1 MSLFFLLIVLVFLLL
16 AAIWWNPNTP
26 AASKRRGYLHIPP
39 MPLVPSSTTNQNAI
53 DRKTT
58 DRDAVLEDEIREI
71 VDVIRQDEADRRR
84 AAALERLAS
93 IQASSKKT
101 K

>member
-1 MSLFFLLIVLVFLLL
+1 MTLFFLLIVLVFLLL
-16 AAIWWNPNTP
+16 VALWWTP
-26 AASKRRGYLHIPP
+26 RKPTASQSASQPSLFAS
-39 MPLVPSSTTNQNAI
+39 LVPSSSA
-53 DRKTT
+53 TT